1 MTLNK
6 VLLIGNLGSDPE
18 MRYTPNGNAVCDFRM
33 AVNRRYTTSEGEQR
47 EETDWF
53 RVTAWGR
60 LAEQVN
66 QYLQKG
72 RRTYV
77 EGRISSSAYTDR
89 DGQPRASLEVTA
101 EKVLFLDP
109 RGAPYDESGTTPPD
123 RSSTTAPAQSAS
135 DGPAP
140 GGDDAPAED
149 VEELPW

>member
-77 EGRISSSAYTDR
+77 EGRISSSAYIDR
-89 DGQPRASLEVTA
+89 EGQARASLEVTA

-109 RGAPYDESGTTPPD
+109 RSATYDESGAAPPD
-123 RSSTTAPAQSAS
+123 SGSAAAAVQSAS
-135 DGPAP
+135 GGSAPVDGEA
-140 GGDDAPAED
+140 AAED